1 MKPRIWALVAILM
14 ALALVVSACA
24 PAAAPAAPTT
34 QPPEA
39 SEPAETEQEP
49 AEADVPAEP
58 LSIVVATDA
67 SFPPMEYVDEN
78 KEIVGFDI
86 DLMVAIAERVGLEVE
101 FKNTAWDGIFAGLE
115 SGAYDAILSS
125 VTITPERQ
133 EVYDFS
139 VPYINAG
146 QAVVVLA
153 DETEIASDQ
162 DLPGKTAGAQI
173 GTTGALVIQ
182 EMDDVTLREY
192 DSIDLAFFDLLNGN
206 LDAVVVDT
214 PVAADFAL
222 ASDQFAGKLK
232 IVGEPFTDEY
242 YGLLVRKG
250 EMKDLLDLFGEGL
263 EQIKADGTYDRI
275 YAKWISGDMPETAG
289 S

>member
-49 AEADVPAEP
+49 AEADVPAAP

-162 DLPGKTAGAQI
+162 DLPGKAAGAQI